1 MRWVRDGQGGGRIKT
16 WQVDEVTNAIEREG
30 EELRGLH
37 SQLTALLAE
46 SKARV
51 NEEEVGENCSSRP
64 T

>member
-1 MRWVRDGQGGGRIKT
+1 MVRGGGRIKT
-16 WQVDEVTNAIEREG
+16 WKVAEVTDAIEREG

-37 SQLTALLAE
+37 SQLIALLAE
-46 SKARV
+46 SKTRV

>member
-1 MRWVRDGQGGGRIKT
+1 MREGQRGGNNT
-16 WQVDEVTNAIEREG
+16 WQVDEVANAIEREG
-30 EELRGLH
+30 QELRGLH